1 MWLVLEKLCAAIADH
16 QANLVK
22 AFARF
27 NDDGSSGL
35 SFDEFE
41 QLLDWC
47 GGAAAENLKPNDK
60 LKLFEQIESKADGD
74 GDEDEND
81 DINDPVAF
89 ACVIVRSSCPLS
101 FPRNCRDYWRNA

>member
-1 MWLVLEKLCAAIADH
+1 M
-16 QANLVK
+16 
-22 AFARF
+22 R
-27 NDDGSSGL
+27 
-35 SFDEFE
+35 
-41 QLLDWC
+41 
-47 GGAAAENLKPNDK
+47 
-60 LKLFEQIESKADGD
+60 SKADGD